1 MINLGK
7 GAIPKLTKTTNTTDE
22 TLPQQ
27 QKMNRINQKLATV
40 GAAVVAAVGIS
51 YWKINQNGNKIHEDM
66 EDEAVEKEDGEKDTP
81 LRVWISDIGSSGSGI
96 KTVVENDKTDSVDG
110 DKDKDAK
117 NKNEEPCVTQ

>member
-40 GAAVVAAVGIS
+40 GATVVAAVGIS